1 MRRHLD
7 AAPVHREDSR
17 IRTDQV
23 GFSTDNTE
31 ILRNITLE
39 IERGELV
46 GLIGP
51 NGCGKTTLLKNIY
64 RVYKPT
70 RGAVYL
76 DGKSLQAFKPRTL
89 AQKMAVLVQEQ
100 SPLFGFTV
108 MEMVLMGRYAR
119 LKPLEAP
126 GDRDFGICERA
137 LDQVGMLRFR
147 RRSFLSLSG
156 GEKQRVLLA
165 AAFAQET
172 AVIIMDEPT
181 NHLDIG
187 HQLQIMDII
196 REHPDITVF
205 ASIHDLN
212 IAAGYCDRLIAM
224 DCGEIIASGP
234 PEALLTEELIRTL
247 FQVHV
252 RISREEETGR
262 LHISFIRAAALSGA

>member
-1 MRRHLD
+1 MGERFEAD
-7 AAPVHREDSR
+7 AVHREDRS
-17 IRTDQV
+17 IRADRL
-23 GFSTDNTE
+23 GFSADNTE
-31 ILRNITLE
+31 ILRNISLE
-39 IERGELV
+39 IGQGELV

-70 RGAVYL
+70 CGAVYL
-76 DGKSLQAFKPRTL
+76 DGKSLQAFKPRAF
-89 AQKMAVLVQEQ
+89 AQKMAVLAQEQ
-100 SPLFGFTV
+100 PPPFGFTV

-119 LKPLEAP
+119 LKPLETP

-137 LDQVGMLRFR
+137 LEQVGMIRFR
-147 RRSFLSLSG
+147 DRSFLNLSG

-172 AVIIMDEPT
+172 GVIILDEPT

-187 HQLQIMDII
+187 HQLQVMDII
-196 REHPDITVF
+196 RGHPDTTVF

-224 DCGEIIASGP
+224 DRGEIIASGP
-234 PEALLTEELIRTL
+234 PDALLTEELIRTL
-247 FQVHV
+247 FQVHA
-252 RISREEETGR
+252 RISREEGTGR
-262 LHISFIRAAALSGA
+262 LHLSFIRAAP